1 MKYNIISPAEVVAY
15 AFSDGDYLAPDSITA
30 MDIDMAIERWVEP
43 VVGEPLLQAVAQGRY
58 GEMRERYLLPAVATA
73 TRLMVQPR
81 LNAST
86 SQLGL
91 VTVAGGNRK
100 SADEALRREHT
111 RAVRV
116 LARTALSALSD
127 YLELHAS
134 QFREYDA
141 SHNILNRCSCDG
153 GFVQIF

>member
-15 AFSDGDYLAPDSITA
+15 AFADGDYLASEAITA

-43 VVGEPLLQAVAQGRY
+43 VVGEPLLEAVAQGRY
-58 GEMRERYLLPAVATA
+58 GEMKERYLLPAVATA

-91 VTVAGGNRK
+91 STVVGGNRK
-100 SADEALRREHT
+100 SADESLRGEHT
-111 RAVRV
+111 RAVKV
-116 LARTALSALSD
+116 LARTALRSLSD
-127 YLELHAS
+127 YLEQHAK
-134 QFREYDA
+134 QFGEYDSA
-141 SHNILNRCSCDG
+141 HNILNRCSCDG